1 MTSTRARRLFGVST
15 LATIGGLMV
24 TITGVISA
32 AYPADDASRRLA
44 GQMIPAG
51 LLATGAASAAAAA
64 AAAAMASADRREY
77 LAACDQHRRT
87 MAAIRA
93 SL

>member
-1 MTSTRARRLFGVST
+1 MTSNTARRLFGAST

-32 AYPADDASRRLA
+32 AYPADDAARRLA

-77 LAACDQHRRT
+77 LAT
-87 MAAIRA
+87 VAAIRA

>member
-1 MTSTRARRLFGVST
+1 MTSTNARRLFGAST
-15 LATIGGLMV
+15 LATLAGLTV
-24 TITGVISA
+24 TIAGVISA

-77 LAACDQHRRT
+77 LAT
-87 MAAIRA
+87 VEAIRA
-93 SL
+93 GL